1 MRTRT
6 AQALV
11 VAAGLLPAAWLA
23 WRFFLG
29 DGLGAE
35 PIEEL
40 THATGDWA
48 LRLLLLTLA
57 VTPARVLLG
66 WRRVAPFRRTLG
78 LLSFAYASLHV
89 VTWLVLD
96 QFFDWAAIV
105 EDVVERPYVT
115 AGMTAFA
122 AMLPLAA
129 TSTRRAVRRLGRRWL
144 RLHRLVYVAA
154 LAAVVHYLWLVKA
167 DLRPP
172 AIHAAILAALLGW
185 RAWEAWRRRAREP
198 AAPAVSAG

>member
-1 MRTRT
+1 MRS

-11 VAAGLLPAAWLA
+11 VASGLVPAASLV

-35 PIEEL
+35 PIETV
-40 THATGDWA
+40 THLTGDWA

-78 LLSFAYASLHV
+78 LLAFGYASLHLAA
-89 VTWLVLD
+89 WLVLD
-96 QFFDWAAIV
+96 QFFDWQAIV

-122 AMLPLAA
+122 LLVPLAA
-129 TSTRRAVRRLGRRWL
+129 TSTRRAVRRLGRRWI
-144 RLHRLVYVAA
+144 RLHRLVYLAA
-154 LAAVVHYLWLVKA
+154 VAAVVHHFWLVKA

-172 AIHAAILAALLGW
+172 AVHATILAALLGW
-185 RAWEAWRRRAREP
+185 RAWEARRRRVRA
-198 AAPAVSAG
+198 AAPASAG